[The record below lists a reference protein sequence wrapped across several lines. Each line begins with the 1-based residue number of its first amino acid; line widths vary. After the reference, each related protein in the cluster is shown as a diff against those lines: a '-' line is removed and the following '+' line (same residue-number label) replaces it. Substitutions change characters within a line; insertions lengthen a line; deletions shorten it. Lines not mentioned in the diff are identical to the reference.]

1 MAKHKSQ
8 KMKEKICKFPGCG
21 VTFIGKGKAKYCEE
35 HRKAKYR
42 KELYKQN
49 DNNGD
54 AIVRIDHGELYATH
68 ITKTCEL
75 EGCDNTFD
83 ILLVPRV
90 YDYPRYC
97 EEHRNEYKRNLYIQQ
112 LKDSDDI

>member
-1 MAKHKSQ
+1 MAKHKTQ
-8 KMKEKICKFPGCG
+8 KLKEKVCQFPGCG
-21 VTFIGKGKAKYCEE
+21 DIFIGKGKAKYCEE

-49 DNNGD
+49 DNDGE
-54 AIVRIDHGELYATH
+54 AIIRIEHHELYATH
-68 ITKTCEL
+68 VTKTCEL
-75 EGCDNTFD
+75 EGCDETFD

-97 EEHRNEYKRNLYIQQ
+97 EEHRNSYKRAMYRKMLNNG
-112 LKDSDDI
+112 DD